1 MAKTILLSTW
11 KEFLMKCRA
20 CDEIL
25 TNIEA
30 TRKDQYNEFIDLCN
44 ICLSKSDF
52 VESDVTLDQV
62 SRLYDET
69 S

>member
-1 MAKTILLSTW
+1 
-11 KEFLMKCRA
+11 MKCRA